1 MKGRGIRMRK
11 IRKGVCIIVLWGM
24 IFTGCASSGGGK
36 SVPSNAM
43 GILWGKD
50 YEKSYW
56 PENEMASLIPEPEFD
71 LGRVEWE
78 SEYGFAV
85 SVAEI
90 HEGEFN
96 KYAAACYQKGFNI
109 NYQKGSA
116 FFCADNKEGY
126 HLILKTRENDIM
138 YVRMDSPWRCG
149 NDWNVR
155 EIHN

>member
-90 HEGEFN
+90 HEGN
-96 KYAAACYQKGFNI
+96 LI
-109 NYQKGSA
+109 NMQRHVTKK
-116 FFCADNKEGY
+116 D
-126 HLILKTRENDIM
+126 LI
-138 YVRMDSPWRCG
+138 
-149 NDWNVR
+149 
-155 EIHN
+155 